1 MVITLLLMTILE
13 KNLRKWINKMKKI
26 FFLFLV
32 ISFTFFSVVNSQER
46 ETKLDKLFNQ
56 LKNNNDVSLA
66 FEIEMKI
73 WNIWSTHPSQE
84 NLTQLLAKG
93 SNLMSEQK
101 LNKAYETFSIVI
113 GLDPSWAEGWNK
125 RATVLYM
132 LGRYKESQ
140 KDIDQVLTLEKRHFG
155 ALSGQGLVQIELK
168 NYERAINSYQ
178 EVQKIYPSMQ
188 SPKIMIPQLKEL
200 IKSKSI

>member
-1 MVITLLLMTILE
+1 
-13 KNLRKWINKMKKI
+13 MKKI

-32 ISFTFFSVVNSQER
+32 MSFSFFSVVNSQER
-46 ETKLDKLFNQ
+46 EAKLNELFNQ
-56 LKNNNDVSLA
+56 LKNNNDVAAA

-73 WNIWSTHPSQE
+73 RNIWSTHPSQE

-93 SNLMSEQK
+93 SILMSEQK
-101 LNKAYETFSIVI
+101 LKKAYETFSIVI

-132 LGRYKESQ
+132 LGRYQESQ
-140 KDIDQVLTLEKRHFG
+140 EDIDEVLKLEKKHFG

-168 NYERAINSYQ
+168 NYVRAINSYK
-178 EVQKIYPSMQ
+178 EVQKIYPSMM

-200 IKSKSI
+200 IKSESI